1 MSLNS
6 QKRSTGLVTLNVMRK
21 LEEALSALLASK
33 DKKDF
38 TVSICTRRSVSKD
51 QSFNWAKWGKEPLAS
66 SSSSRE

>member
-6 QKRSTGLVTLNVMRK
+6 QKRSTGLVAMNVMRK

-33 DKKDF
+33 HKDF

-66 SSSSRE
+66 SSSRE